1 MSKLLS
7 LFLTFIKI
15 GAFLFGGGY
24 SMLPLLIRELVENRG
39 WTTEEELLD
48 YFALSQCV
56 PGVISVNT
64 ATFVGYKLSGL
75 PGAITATLGVIF
87 VPVLVILAIAIALKN
102 LWQNPVVVHAFAG
115 IRVAVAALIIAA
127 VIRLLRTAVRDWFGI
142 ALCVVA
148 FALVGLLGQSPVYV
162 VLGGAALGLVYGRL
176 RR

>member
-1 MSKLLS
+1 MSKLLT
-7 LFLTFIKI
+7 LFLTFTKI

-24 SMLPLLIRELVENRG
+24 SMLPLLIRELVESKG

-64 ATFVGYKLSGL
+64 ATFVGYKLRGL
-75 PGAITATLGVIF
+75 PGAICATLGVIF
-87 VPVLVILAIAIALKN
+87 VPILVILGIAIALKN
-102 LWQNPVVVHAFAG
+102 LWQNPIVVHAFAG

-127 VIRLLRTAVRDWFGI
+127 VVRLLRTAVHDWFGI
-142 ALCVVA
+142 ALCVAA
-148 FALVGLLGQSPVYV
+148 FVLVGLLGQSPVYV